1 MTWSRRMFPIT
12 TLVVVAIIGG
22 LFWGADWVG
31 SVMRAVADGH
41 RIDVRTA
48 VLVSQA
54 RQRPPRIVVFGD
66 GLVEMAVIGDL
77 CGEPTLAAGVWG
89 AKIEDLTRFAPKV
102 LEAADPVRI
111 VAAIGI
117 GDAVRDGATDPDV
130 FAATYR
136 DLVTRWRA
144 AGIVVDLATLAP
156 VAREGRFGER
166 HFDPVRARAF
176 DAVIRALAAEFS
188 LRLVP
193 FDGLPKTDTGALQP
207 ALSDDGVHL
216 TAEGYRAWRST
227 LETAVC
233 ATP

>member
-1 MTWSRRMFPIT
+1 MAWLRRMFPIA
-12 TLVVVAIIGG
+12 TLVVVAIIAG
-22 LFWGADWVG
+22 LFWASTRVRPVLHVIANDQRVE
-31 SVMRAVADGH
+31 
-41 RIDVRTA
+41 VRTA

-66 GLVEMAVIGDL
+66 SLVEMAVIGDL

-89 AKIEDLTRFAPKV
+89 AKIEDLAKFAPKV
-102 LEAADPVRI
+102 VEAADPIRI

-117 GDAVRDGATDPDV
+117 NDTVREGATDPDV
-130 FAATYR
+130 FIAAYR
-136 DLVTRWRA
+136 ALISQWRA
-144 AGIVVDLATLAP
+144 AGIAVDIATLAP
-156 VAREGRFGER
+156 VAQEGKLGER
-166 HFDPVRARAF
+166 YFDPARRKVL
-176 DAVIRALAAEFS
+176 DERIRALAAEIPV
-188 LRLVP
+188 RVVP
-193 FDGLPKTDTGALQP
+193 FDALPKTATGALEP

>member
-12 TLVVVAIIGG
+12 TLVVLAIIGG

-31 SVMRAVADGH
+31 SVMRAVAEGH
-41 RIDVRTA
+41 RIEVRTA
-48 VLVSQA
+48 VLRSQA

-66 GLVEMAVIGDL
+66 SLVEMAVIGDL

-89 AKIEDLTRFAPKV
+89 AKIEDLAKFAPKV

-117 GDAVRDGATDPDV
+117 NDTAREGATDPDV
-130 FAATYR
+130 FIATYR
-136 DLVTRWRA
+136 ALIAQWRA
-144 AGIVVDLATLAP
+144 AGIAVDIATLAP
-156 VAREGRFGER
+156 VTREGKLGER
-166 HFDPVRARAF
+166 HFDPARRKGL
-176 DAVIRALAAEFS
+176 DERIRALAAEVPV
-188 LRLVP
+188 RVVP
-193 FDGLPKTDTGALQP
+193 FDGLPKTETGSLPP
-207 ALSDDGVHL
+207 AFSDDGAHL

-233 ATP
+233 AVP